1 MMLTAKISAA
11 ILGAA
16 MLLSVGSAIAA
27 PANMRITGPTA
38 PPMGH
43 VEFCTNYADDCL
55 RFEKPDQVVRL
66 TSSTWDHLK
75 QMNQAINRA
84 VMPATDME
92 IFGTIERW
100 EYPSYVGDCEDY
112 VLEKRRQ
119 LVRAGWPDSALLIT
133 VVRDE
138 FGEGHAVLT
147 VRTDRGDLVLDNKT
161 DEIVVWDMAPYQFVK
176 RQSTRHAANW
186 DALED
191 HRTAAVGSLR

>member
-1 MMLTAKISAA
+1 MLTAKISAA
-11 ILGAA
+11 ILGVA
-16 MLLSVGSAIAA
+16 MLFSVGSAIAA

-43 VEFCTNYADDCL
+43 VEFCTNHADDCL

-138 FGEGHAVLT
+138 LGEGHAVLT